1 MLGTAVLMLILGET
15 VLRGSLPPAGFLL
28 YYTFCLVLTA
38 TAILIALADARTSAQ
53 RTVQEQ
59 RELLNSTI
67 KNLQREIQTGD
78 PKKQAG
84 DSQRID
90 PNRL

>member
-1 MLGTAVLMLILGET
+1 MLVSAVLMLILGET
-15 VLRGSLPPAGFLL
+15 ILRGSLPPVGFLL
-28 YYTFCLVLTA
+28 YYTLCLVLTA
-38 TAILIALADARTSAQ
+38 TAILIALADARASAQ

-67 KNLQREIQTGD
+67 KNLQREIQSPDSKGG
-78 PKKQAG
+78 AG
-84 DSQRID
+84 NSQTID